1 METHSPSRPLPAR
14 PLRLSLRND
23 DFRFAEPMR
32 RDCTE
37 LTQAVVPSGHR
48 MAQKQPIQV
57 NAALAEWLAAK
68 APDAWLGRRQATG
81 ALASG
86 ANTAS
91 TRTAYGDRSR
101 KWRDATVKEC
111 TSNEVTMTSVIELAD
126 QTLQPWRPS
135 EIRARPQVL
144 YLSHCARGIAG
155 GGRPPVGF
163 PSGITIRNHP
173 RVS

>member
-1 METHSPSRPLPAR
+1 
-14 PLRLSLRND
+14 
-23 DFRFAEPMR
+23 MR

-111 TSNEVTMTSVIELAD
+111 TSNEVTMTSVINSLIKHFSRGG
-126 QTLQPWRPS
+126 LQKL
-135 EIRARPQVL
+135 ERALRFCISLIV
-144 YLSHCARGIAG
+144 RG
-155 GGRPPVGF
+155 V
-163 PSGITIRNHP
+163 
-173 RVS
+173 